1 MEIAKV
7 SMGRGLVWIRNAI
20 SLVTERPAIWM
31 GGTAVV
37 FGLTFI
43 FEFIPHIGW
52 ILNRTLQFVTVI
64 LALCYAEAQRHAV
77 PFRLEEVMLRT
88 RKRLFHLVI
97 MMLLSSIL
105 FFICALP
112 VMGALVAAG
121 GMEFIMEQQRSL
133 PDLSFTSTM
142 VIAFGALISGFGS
155 CLALAATSFTTPLIL
170 FQNHSVRQAVRL
182 SFQAVQNNLGA
193 LLIYGLLMGILLL
206 ICVLPFGLGLIFG
219 VPTAGVSFY
228 LIYEELLGKPEP
240 L

>member
-7 SMGRGLVWIRNAI
+7 SMGRGLAWIKSAI
-20 SLVTERPAIWM
+20 GLVTDRPAIWM

-37 FGLTFI
+37 FGLTFA

-52 ILNRTLQFVTVI
+52 ILNRALQFIAVI
-64 LALCYAEAQRHAV
+64 LALCYADAQRRAV
-77 PFRLEEVMLRT
+77 PFQLDEVMHRT
-88 RKRLFHLVI
+88 RKRLLHLVL
-97 MMLLSSIL
+97 MMLLSSAL

-121 GMEFIMEQQRSL
+121 GMEFVMEQQSTL
-133 PDLSFTSTM
+133 PDLSFTSTL

-155 CLALAATSFTTPLIL
+155 CLAFAATSFTTPLIL
-170 FQNHSVRQAVRL
+170 FRNQSIRSAVRL
-182 SFQAVQNNLGA
+182 SFQAVQNNLGP
-193 LLIYGLLMGILLL
+193 LLIYGLLMGLLL
-206 ICVLPFGLGLIFG
+206 LVCVLPFGLGLIFG
-219 VPTAGVSFY
+219 LPTAGASFY